1 MTRRRKFFLAL
12 VTLAVLV
19 VLAGAGAYWWLTSE
33 RFNQWAKARIIAE
46 IRATYKVE
54 AEIDRLDIK
63 LFSLTAEARGLRFR
77 LPDEREP
84 FLTAE
89 RAFVIARADNL
100 WEREFSLSQ
109 LDIERPVLTVAVD
122 EKGVVNLSKI
132 VIPKRKRT
140 PVEIEED
147 EKQPL
152 VDKSIRGLKA
162 NVSEGRILFGG
173 KTYPVDGRFD
183 SFRISLGTDSD
194 NTFLANLDLARG
206 TFSFAAGDGPRRT
219 VTDAA
224 VELKAFIHKKDAD
237 IPTLI
242 VTTPY
247 GKTTIAGKVAWKRVE
262 DVVRVDYSG
271 NLFTALDLAR
281 TSRDFLPTVPLAG
294 GAKLNARFS
303 GTDRECR
310 VEGNLDPLSIS
321 LFGAAVRDLA
331 VKYTVESSFN
341 AFPRRIE
348 SDVRI
353 AAITYNRVALNDF
366 AAHVNVSEDFA
377 DIQNFSARA
386 LGGGVKGRAR
396 VAYRAGTGERSF
408 AEVKLDNIDLRSA
421 AAAGNV
427 PNRGL
432 SGRFNA
438 DTDFAWTGTNFPA
451 ATGNAKVNFVGEVQ
465 GQASGV
471 GSQVSGSNQEKV
483 SGVGSQVSGSK
494 PDSTQNSTSEAE
506 NPATA
511 SNQNPT
517 PDARNPKPSSNSD
530 LKPDTR
536 HPTPFPHPTPLS
548 GELVARLASGTAT
561 IQKLST
567 KIGKGTFDAT
577 GTYQWRTEV
586 AKLDVNYATPDLA
599 EAQDL
604 AERLGV
610 PLKVTLPEK
619 SKGADGVTPN
629 KDVNIGL
636 AGDGSFVGTI
646 SGRIGAPN
654 ISGTVGIAEIRVEN
668 NPVGKFSATF
678 DASPTAV
685 NFKEAALI
693 QPDGGR
699 LVASC
704 ATGLKTDQPTD
715 LSLTLENVRL
725 APVGTI
731 LAAFPAARDTAQK
744 LVETGGTADGN
755 LKISDPRPLKKL
767 TELFSLKTVKEF
779 LSQLRGDGELTLR
792 NAKSAYGD
800 IETAT
805 AKFALR
811 DGRAE
816 IERAEVKLP
825 AGAVTARGGYTVN
838 SGKYDLTVDA
848 PGFDLAKLP
857 QPGSETPLTGVV
869 ALNLVSSSTL
879 NNILND
885 ELEFT
890 LTATSDAVNYGTY
903 KFTRF
908 SGKATGDGKQAK
920 ISLASRYLDQ
930 PYTAT
935 GTVDYKN
942 ADEEPTYFLRSRF
955 EFNKTALAP
964 LFAVAGIGPQNLS
977 GEVTG
982 TAGVEGPLYVEDPKT
997 GKAAFTAGQVRLTAD
1012 FPSLRLVV
1020 PLGDVGGA
1028 EDYVLV
1034 NDGPLKFA
1042 AGLDELNF
1050 AQFKLKDLRGETTS
1064 LTVAGRIARDAG
1076 STKLTADGLIDLK
1089 LLRGFSKRLFSSG
1102 TATIKATVA
1111 GDIANPRLTGFADIS
1126 DFNMRITDFPMILE
1140 NGGGRVLFNTNRA
1153 QIETFEADNAGGG
1166 KVIVTGGAVFEELTS
1181 PRWRFGLKAEN
1192 IRTMYPPD
1200 VRSLADGELTL
1211 QGNRQVQVLSGL
1223 IRIKRAEYTKNTD
1236 LGTLIQTQL
1245 NVLPGATGSLQAT
1258 SAQST
1263 FTTLDIRVEA
1273 PETLFIRNN
1282 FADVAGSASLRLRG
1296 SITQPDIS
1304 GRILVTRG
1312 QLEFRNDR
1320 FQITRGVVTMPE
1332 SRADETF
1339 YDIQAES
1346 VIKGYRVIVG
1356 ITGTNDNRRL
1366 VLRSEPSLPE
1376 TSVISLL
1383 ATGTLP
1389 PAGLTTPVVNQ
1400 QVGVSAATTLLS
1412 ELLTERIEEQTGRL
1426 FGINRFQIDPLLVGR
1441 GNDPTAR
1448 LTVGRRITKDLSI
1461 TFSTNLATAQE
1472 QVILI
1477 EYRLRNDLSVV
1488 GIRDQRGN
1496 VGFDIRFTKR
1506 F

>member
-12 VTLAVLV
+12 VSLAVLV
-19 VLAGAGAYWWLTSE
+19 ALAGAGAYWWLTSD
-33 RFNQWAKARIIAE
+33 RFNQWAKVRIINE
-46 IRATYKVE
+46 LRATYKVE
-54 AEIDRLDIK
+54 TEIDRLDVK

-77 LPDEREP
+77 LPDEKDA
-84 FLTAE
+84 FLIAE
-89 RAFVIARADNL
+89 RAYIVARADNL
-100 WEREFSLSQ
+100 WEREFSLSR
-109 LDIERPVLTVAVD
+109 LDIEKPVLTVTMD
-122 EKGVVNLSKI
+122 EQGTVNLSKI

-147 EKQPL
+147 EKGPL
-152 VDKSIRGLKA
+152 VDKSIRSLKA
-162 NVSEGRILFGG
+162 NVSEGKIILGG
-173 KTYPVDGRFD
+173 KTFPVDGRFD
-183 SFRISLGTDSD
+183 DFRLSVGTEGE
-194 NTFLANLDLARG
+194 NTLLANLNLAKG
-206 TFSFAAGDGPRRT
+206 TFSFAAGNGPRRT

-224 VELKAFIHKKDAD
+224 VELNARVHKKDAD

-247 GKTTIAGKVAWKRVE
+247 GKTTVAGKVAWKRVNE
-262 DVVRVDYSG
+262 TVRVDYSG
-271 NLFTALDLAR
+271 NLFTALDLAQ

-294 GAKLNARFS
+294 GAKFNARFS
-303 GTDRECR
+303 GTDEECR
-310 VEGNLDPLSIS
+310 VEGNLDPLSMS
-321 LFGAAVRDLA
+321 LFGAAVRNLA

-341 AFPRRIE
+341 AFPRRLEGDI
-348 SDVRI
+348 R
-353 AAITYNRVALNDF
+353 ATGITYNRVALNDF

-377 DIQNFSARA
+377 DIESFSARA

-396 VAYRAGTGERSF
+396 VAYRAGTGERSS

-438 DTDFAWTGTNFPA
+438 DTDFAWIGTNFPN
-451 ATGNAKVNFVGEVQ
+451 ATGNAKVNFVG
-465 GQASGV
+465 
-471 GSQVSGSNQEKV
+471 QVSGGEKA
-483 SGVGSQVSGSK
+483 SGTGDQGSGSDQGK
-494 PDSTQNSTSEAE
+494 GSGNGDQGPGSNPPEMASAEDQGSTQNPEPKTQSPKA
-506 NPATA
+506 ALI
-511 SNQNPT
+511 
-517 PDARNPKPSSNSD
+517 PDPRP
-530 LKPDTR
+530 LI
-536 HPTPFPHPTPLS
+536 PLS

-561 IQKLST
+561 IQKLTT

-586 AKLDVNYATPDLA
+586 AKLDVNYATPDLS

-619 SKGADGVTPN
+619 SKGADGATLN
-629 KDVNIGL
+629 KDVRIGL

-646 SGRIGAPN
+646 SGRVGAPN
-654 ISGTVGIAEIRVEN
+654 VAGTVSISEIRVEN

-678 DASPTAV
+678 EASPTAV

-693 QPDGGR
+693 QPEGGR
-699 LVASC
+699 LVASV

-715 LSLTLENVRL
+715 LSLKLENVRL
-725 APVGTI
+725 APAGTI
-731 LAAFPAARDTAQK
+731 LAAFPSARDTAQK
-744 LVETGGTADGN
+744 LIETGGTVDGS
-755 LKISDPRPLKKL
+755 LRVSDPRPLRKL

-779 LSQLRGDGELTLR
+779 LSKLNGEGELKLR
-792 NAKSAYGD
+792 NAKSAYGEV
-800 IETAT
+800 ETAV
-805 AKFALR
+805 AKFTLR

-816 IERAEVKLP
+816 IERAEAKLP
-825 AGAVTARGGYTVN
+825 AGTVTAKGGYTVDA
-838 SGKYDLTVDA
+838 GKYDVTVDA
-848 PGFDLAKLP
+848 PNFDLSKLP
-857 QPGSETPLTGVV
+857 QPASDTPLTGVV
-869 ALNLVSSSTL
+869 SLNLVSRSTL
-879 NNILND
+879 NNIFND

-890 LTATSDAVNYGTY
+890 ATVTSDAVNYGTY

-908 SGKATGDGKQAK
+908 SGKAVGDGKQAK
-920 ISLASRYLDQ
+920 LSLESRYLDQ

-942 ADEEPTYFLRSRF
+942 EDGEPNYFLRSRF

-982 TAGVEGPLYVEDPKT
+982 TANIEGPLYVEDPKT
-997 GKAAFTAGQVRLTAD
+997 GKAAFTAGQVRLAAD
-1012 FPSLRLVV
+1012 FPALRLVV
-1020 PLGDVGGA
+1020 PLGDVIGST

-1034 NDGPLKFA
+1034 NDGPLKFT

-1050 AQFKLKDLRGETTS
+1050 NQFKLKDLRGETTS
-1064 LTVAGRIARDAG
+1064 FTVAGRIARDAG
-1076 STKLTADGLIDLK
+1076 NTKLTADGLIDLK
-1089 LLRGFSKRLFSSG
+1089 LLRGFSRRLFSSG

-1126 DFNMRITDFPMILE
+1126 DFNLRITDFPLILE
-1140 NGGGRVLFNTNRA
+1140 NGGGRVIFNSNRA
-1153 QIETFEADNAGGG
+1153 QVETFEADNAGGG
-1166 KVIVTGGAVFEELTS
+1166 KVIVTGGAVFEELTN

-1192 IRTMYPPD
+1192 IRTMYPQD
-1200 VRSLADGELTL
+1200 VRSLADGDLTL
-1211 QGNRQVQVLSGL
+1211 QGNRQVQVLSGT
-1223 IRIKRAEYTKNTD
+1223 IKIKRAEYTKNTD
-1236 LGTLIQTQL
+1236 LGTLLQTQL
-1245 NVLPGATGSLQAT
+1245 SVLPGASGSLQAT

-1296 SITQPDIS
+1296 SIAQPDIS

-1332 SRADETF
+1332 SRAEETF

-1477 EYRLRNDLSVV
+1477 EYRLRNDLSVI

-1496 VGFDIRFTKR
+1496 FGFDVRFTKR

>member
-12 VTLAVLV
+12 VTLTVLV

-77 LPDEREP
+77 LPDEKDP
-84 FLTAE
+84 FLTAD
-89 RAFVIARADNL
+89 RAYIIARADNL
-100 WEREFSLSQ
+100 WEREFSLAQ
-109 LDIERPVLTVAVD
+109 LDIEKPVLTVAVD

-147 EKQPL
+147 EKGPL

-162 NVSEGRILFGG
+162 NVSDGQIRLGG

-183 SFRISLGTDSD
+183 EFRITVGTDGD
-194 NTFLANLDLARG
+194 NTVLANLDLAKG

-219 VTDAA
+219 VENAA
-224 VELKAFIHKKDAD
+224 VELKALIHKKDAD

-247 GKTTIAGKVAWKRVE
+247 GKTTIAGKIAWKRVDE
-262 DVVRVDYSG
+262 VVRLDYSG

-303 GTDRECR
+303 GTDQECR

-348 SDVRI
+348 SDVRV
-353 AAITYNRVALNDF
+353 AGITYNRVALNDF
-366 AAHVNVSEDFA
+366 AAHVNVSENFA
-377 DIQNFSARA
+377 DIENFSART

-396 VAYRAGTGERSF
+396 VAYRPGTGERSF

-438 DTDFAWTGTNFPA
+438 DTDFAWVGTNFPGA
-451 ATGNAKVNFVGEVQ
+451 VGNAKVNFVGQVSGGEK
-465 GQASGV
+465 ASGT
-471 GSQVSGSNQEKV
+471 GDQGSGSNQEKV

-494 PDSTQNSTSEAE
+494 PDSSQNSPSEAE
-506 NPATA
+506 NPATS

-517 PDARNPKPSSNSD
+517 PSSNSD

-536 HPTPFPHPTPLS
+536 HPIPLS

-561 IQKLST
+561 IQKLAT

-577 GTYQWRTEV
+577 GTYQWRTEI
-586 AKLDVNYATPDLA
+586 AKLDVNYATPDLS

-604 AERLGV
+604 AERLGI

-619 SKGADGVTPN
+619 SKGADGKDVTIN
-629 KDVNIGL
+629 KDVRIGV
-636 AGDGSFVGTI
+636 AGDGGFIGTV
-646 SGRIGAPN
+646 SGRLGAPDV
-654 ISGTVGIAEIRVEN
+654 SGTLTIAEIRIEN

-699 LVASC
+699 LIATG
-704 ATGLKTDQPTD
+704 ATGLKIDRPTD
-715 LSLTLENVRL
+715 LSLQLEKVRL
-725 APVGTI
+725 IPAGTI
-731 LAAFPAARDTAQK
+731 LAAFPSARDTARR
-744 LVETGGTADGN
+744 LVETGGIVDGS
-755 LKISDPRPLKKL
+755 LRISDPRPLKKL
-767 TELFSLKTVKEF
+767 TELFSLKTIKEF
-779 LSQLRGDGELTLR
+779 LSQLRGEGELTLR
-792 NAKSAYGD
+792 DAKSAYGD

-805 AKFALR
+805 AKFTLR

-816 IERAEVKLP
+816 IERAEAKLP
-825 AGAVTARGGYTVN
+825 AGTVTAKGGYTVN

-848 PGFDLAKLP
+848 PTFDLAKLP
-857 QPGSETPLTGVV
+857 QPGSETPLNGVV
-869 ALNLVSSSTL
+869 SVNLTSNSTL

-890 LTATSDAVNYGTY
+890 LTATSDALNYGTY
-903 KFTRF
+903 TFTRF
-908 SGKATGDGKQAK
+908 SGKAVGDGKQAK
-920 ISLASRYLDQ
+920 LSLASRYLDQ

-942 ADEEPTYFLRSRF
+942 ESDEPNYFLRSRF

-982 TAGVEGPLYVEDPKT
+982 TASIEGPLYVEDPKT
-997 GKAAFTAGQVRLTAD
+997 GKAGFTAGQVRVTAD

-1020 PLGDVGGA
+1020 PLGEVGGT

-1050 AQFKLKDLRGETTS
+1050 TQFKLKDVRGETTS
-1064 LTVAGRIARDAG
+1064 LTVSGRIARDAG

-1089 LLRGFSKRLFSSG
+1089 LLRGFSKRLSSSG

-1126 DFNMRITDFPMILE
+1126 DFNLRITDFPMILE
-1140 NGGGRVLFNTNRA
+1140 NGGGRLLFNSNRA

-1192 IRTMYPPD
+1192 IRTMYPQD
-1200 VRSLADGELTL
+1200 VRSLADGDLTL
-1211 QGNRQVQVLSGL
+1211 QGNRQVQVLSGI

-1236 LGTLIQTQL
+1236 LATLIQTQL
-1245 NVLPGATGSLQAT
+1245 NALPGVTGSLQAT
-1258 SAQST
+1258 SSQST
-1263 FTTLDIRVEA
+1263 FTTLDVRVEA

-1296 SITQPDIS
+1296 SIAQPDIS

-1332 SRADETF
+1332 NRGEETF

-1356 ITGTNDNRRL
+1356 ITGTNENRRL
-1366 VLRSEPSLPE
+1366 ILRSEPSLPE

-1477 EYRLRNDLSVV
+1477 EYRLRNDLSVI

-1496 VGFDIRFTKR
+1496 FGFDVRFTKR